1 MDLNSA
7 EEIYSLIKSKTNK
20 TDEELQI
27 DIKKIKDKYQ
37 GLLSDVGA
45 NIMLAKQLNVNLEL
59 KKKASEVLKIN
70 ELNSSLSSASVYV
83 RVKNIPPIKTYKSKD
98 GSEGKLQTVFLFDN
112 TGETKLNLW
121 QDKSEL
127 VAELDL
133 QKNDLLFIKDAY
145 INEYNGKIDLSLK
158 YGDLIK
164 DPENAPE
171 IKNLESNM
179 IYVSKIENAS
189 PDAISTFGRL
199 INIYPSRSFEDKIDP
214 TKVRKV
220 INFNLSDGIK
230 SIRCTAWSPWAEIV
244 EDKYTLGDIVKLEDV
259 IIKEGLYDLELHTN
273 WNSNLTKNPD
283 IAHDIPPLSELVSDD
298 YNLEKISNLE
308 EGKSYKLEGLIVTVN
323 RNNLRYF
330 KCPKCKERVYLISD
344 DFVCEACNEI
354 VDPIVNLFGSVEI
367 DDGSGIMKCTMFSN
381 TVESFFKLKKEDL
394 KKDIDEEA
402 KIEIFSYLEDE
413 LLGKKVSVTGRAK
426 LNDYSSKIEFL
437 VSSINIVE

>member
-179 IYVSKIENAS
+179 IYVSKIENV
-189 PDAISTFGRL
+189 
-199 INIYPSRSFEDKIDP
+199 IYCNYIKI
-214 TKVRKV
+214 
-220 INFNLSDGIK
+220 F
-230 SIRCTAWSPWAEIV
+230 IV
-244 EDKYTLGDIVKLEDV
+244 FC
-259 IIKEGLYDLELHTN
+259 
-273 WNSNLTKNPD
+273 S
-283 IAHDIPPLSELVSDD
+283 SE
-298 YNLEKISNLE
+298 K
-308 EGKSYKLEGLIVTVN
+308 
-323 RNNLRYF
+323 
-330 KCPKCKERVYLISD
+330 
-344 DFVCEACNEI
+344 
-354 VDPIVNLFGSVEI
+354 
-367 DDGSGIMKCTMFSN
+367 
-381 TVESFFKLKKEDL
+381 
-394 KKDIDEEA
+394 
-402 KIEIFSYLEDE
+402 
-413 LLGKKVSVTGRAK
+413 
-426 LNDYSSKIEFL
+426 
-437 VSSINIVE
+437 